1 MDLGISAGISLYV
14 VYLEGRRIILGFYFK
29 GFDLRVRFE
38 G

>member
-1 MDLGISAGISLYV
+1 MLVFTV

-29 GFDLRVRFE
+29 GFDLRVRLE